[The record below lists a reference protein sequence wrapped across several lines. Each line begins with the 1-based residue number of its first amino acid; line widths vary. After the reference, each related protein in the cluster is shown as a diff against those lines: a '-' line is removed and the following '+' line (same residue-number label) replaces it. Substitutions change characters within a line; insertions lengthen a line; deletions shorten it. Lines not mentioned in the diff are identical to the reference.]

1 MALLSSSSLR
11 EIANNSEEFGSC
23 TVMNLDLFVS
33 TFALIF
39 VAEVPDKTAFAALFL
54 ATCHNPFAV
63 FLGAA
68 AAFVIQS
75 LVAVA
80 FGSLLSLLP
89 HEFVQMAAGILF
101 LVFAVMMWRRQEP
114 VAEEVDCNP
123 KGKALRFSKSMASA
137 FMTIFVAEWG
147 DLTQLATAT
156 LAAKYHDALL
166 TIFTSATLALWAVTA
181 IGVIVGCQAKKFIQ
195 PKLFQ
200 RVAATAFAVV
210 GVMLLI
216 KH

>member
-1 MALLSSSSLR
+1 MLIDW
-11 EIANNSEEFGSC
+11 E
-23 TVMNLDLFVS
+23 LFVS
-33 TFALIF
+33 TFGLIF
-39 VAEVPDKTAFAALFL
+39 VAELPDKTAFAALFL

-63 FLGAA
+63 FVGAA

-80 FGSLLSLLP
+80 FGSVLSLLP
-89 HEFVQMAAGILF
+89 SSFVHIGAGILF
-101 LVFAVMMWRRQEP
+101 LIFAVLMWCRQEP
-114 VAEEVDCNP
+114 KDDAPQSPC
-123 KGKALRFSKSMASA
+123 GKKSVRFSKSMVSS
-137 FMTIFVAEWG
+137 FLVIFAAEWG

-156 LAAKYHDALL
+156 LEAKYSSPI

-181 IGVIVGCQAKKFIQ
+181 VGVVVGRYAKKVIQ

-200 RVAATAFAVV
+200 QVAATAFALV
-210 GVMLLI
+210 GLTLLI